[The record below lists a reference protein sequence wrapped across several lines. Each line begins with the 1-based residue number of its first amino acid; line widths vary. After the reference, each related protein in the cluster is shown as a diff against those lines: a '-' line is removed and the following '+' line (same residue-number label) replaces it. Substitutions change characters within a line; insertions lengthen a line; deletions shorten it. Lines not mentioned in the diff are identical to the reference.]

1 MGNRIEKE
9 LRVVGGEDIVRFYS
23 HSISYNK
30 GKMLFGI
37 LVALF
42 LSVVSAH
49 NVLLPPH
56 GRRCFTEKL
65 GKGDELSIT
74 FQFGDRDPESSHQLT
89 GDFTLTGVDS
99 NTLHKTLRDVS
110 HGDVVF
116 SAPHSGNFEYCFSN
130 ENSNIK
136 TKDVTFN
143 MHGIVY
149 VDLDDPNANTLD
161 SAVRKL
167 AKLTNEVKDE
177 QSYIVIRE
185 RTHRNTAESTNDRVK
200 WWSIFQLGLVVAN
213 SLFQIYYLKRFF
225 EITSFV

>member
-1 MGNRIEKE
+1 MKVAA
-9 LRVVGGEDIVRFYS
+9 LF
-23 HSISYNK
+23 
-30 GKMLFGI
+30 MLF
-37 LVALF
+37 VAL
-42 LSVVSAH
+42 VQGH

-65 GKGDELSIT
+65 GSGDELSIT

-89 GDFTLTGVDS
+89 GDFQMFGNGHNNLLKS
-99 NTLHKTLRDVS
+99 LRDVS
-110 HGDVVF
+110 HGEVVF
-116 SAPHSGNFEYCFSN
+116 TAPNAGQFEYCFSN

-143 MHGIVY
+143 MHGVVY
-149 VDLDDPNANTLD
+149 VDIDDPNANTLD

-200 WWSIFQLGLVVAN
+200 WWSVFQLGVVVAN

-225 EITSFV
+225 EVTSFV